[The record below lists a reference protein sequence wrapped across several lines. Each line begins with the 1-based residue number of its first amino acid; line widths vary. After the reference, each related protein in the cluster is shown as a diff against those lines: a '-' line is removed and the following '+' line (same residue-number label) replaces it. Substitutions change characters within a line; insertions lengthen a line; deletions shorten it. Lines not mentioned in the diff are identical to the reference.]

1 MVSKNTIITRLQKH
15 AGKWFTDLPEL
26 KGSIL
31 CAHYFSLPNHSG
43 GVAEPAERFVTQ
55 NGGVITFNE
64 VPVYKFVN
72 AIEREIGKR
81 IPNDRRTEIYHKVL
95 KGAPGYKEVPGWD
108 SPSKESIYAEPL
120 TPFSIPRD
128 DTISNQDLLDALA
141 PAAEITLGKA
151 ESIGITV
158 AWWDASSNA
167 KFSAM
172 MSFGSGVRGGR
183 LGNDHRHTVSDVPRN
198 YFRDRLMDYIAEHLD
213 GQEELKQAARKAI
226 CPDLTD
232 GEIEEYTRLI
242 AEDRKQM
249 DEKAG
254 AGVSGERPPLTREE
268 RARRI
273 MKNDSEIRTLAQAM
287 KIVLINEAIRSIDD
301 SINCQTPKPMR
312 IRRRPGTEVTGSV
325 VLPHYARTRNEDIV
339 PDDEVDRD
347 CDQVRAMIK
356 KFVTWGSWDIDSF
369 RIALAHNMT
378 RDKFLTFLNKRG
390 SDDAQKMSA
399 AYLLSWEF
407 FNRRQKLG
415 LSMEDGYPR
424 EELDIL
430 YKRRKDAKRTAR
442 ELALVEAYRQKK
454 KDLEEKTSNEIR
466 ALGKIHEQ
474 KSDDQHKRHF
484 EELKALVQAHP
495 VGSPSYSEKVREL
508 AEKQRKESD
517 AQIQEHEKE
526 KRAQGSS
533 HCKEFDAFREERK
546 KQKEALREEERL
558 EALRKEEQ
566 AQPLAEARPA
576 KLNTRKRVSG
586 GASGGRGKRARK

>member
-1 MVSKNTIITRLQKH
+1 MRPNNDTIITRLQEH
-15 AGKWFTDLPEL
+15 AGEWITDIPQF
-26 KGSIL
+26 KGFIL
-31 CAHYFSLPNHSG
+31 CAHYFSLPNHAG
-43 GVAEPAERFVTQ
+43 GLARPAEQFVTQ
-55 NGGVITFNE
+55 DGEVITFE
-64 VPVYKFVN
+64 DVPVSKLVESVERQ
-72 AIEREIGKR
+72 IEKR
-81 IPNDRRTEIYHKVL
+81 VPDHLRTEIYNKVL
-95 KGAPGYKEVPGWD
+95 AGVPHKRVPKWD
-108 SPSKESIYAEPL
+108 LGGKESIYAEPL

-141 PAAEITLGKA
+141 PAAEITLGNA

-158 AWWDASSNA
+158 AWWDASSKA

-183 LGNDHRHTVSDVPRN
+183 LGDNHRHTVSDVPRN

-232 GEIEEYTRLI
+232 GEIKEYSRLI

-249 DEKAG
+249 DEKAA

-301 SINCQTPKPMR
+301 SIDCQTPKPMG
-312 IRRRPGTEVTGSV
+312 IRRRPGTKVAGSV

-347 CDQVRAMIK
+347 CDQVRAMVK

-378 RDKFLTFLNKRG
+378 RDRFLTFLNKRG
-390 SDDAQKMSA
+390 SDAPQKMSA

-415 LSMEDGYPR
+415 LSM
-424 EELDIL
+424 
-430 YKRRKDAKRTAR
+430 
-442 ELALVEAYRQKK
+442 
-454 KDLEEKTSNEIR
+454 
-466 ALGKIHEQ
+466 
-474 KSDDQHKRHF
+474 
-484 EELKALVQAHP
+484 
-495 VGSPSYSEKVREL
+495 
-508 AEKQRKESD
+508 
-517 AQIQEHEKE
+517 
-526 KRAQGSS
+526 
-533 HCKEFDAFREERK
+533 
-546 KQKEALREEERL
+546 
-558 EALRKEEQ
+558 
-566 AQPLAEARPA
+566 
-576 KLNTRKRVSG
+576 
-586 GASGGRGKRARK
+586 